1 MRARDE
7 SEPTRP
13 PFIRNVSELPGEP
26 DKYAGD
32 DEVLA
37 VGTLLSR
44 SLGLTR
50 LGIWHVE
57 LTPGTRTSWPHA
69 EEKEEEFV
77 YVLDGKPEAWIDGY
91 VHSLVPGDCV
101 AFPPG
106 TGIAHTFLNNT
117 DSTIRLLCI
126 GERFADN
133 RFFFPLHPK
142 GYEGMKEEQHW
153 ADPPARERGPHDG
166 MPDALRVKRL
176 SHDR

>member
-1 MRARDE
+1 MRDRTE
-7 SEPTRP
+7 SKLPRP
-13 PFIRNVSELPGEP
+13 PFIRNVTELPGEP
-26 DKYAGD
+26 DQYSGD

-44 SLGLTR
+44 TLGLRR

-57 LTPGTRTSWPHA
+57 LAAGVRTSWPHA

-91 VHSLVPGDCV
+91 VHCLVPGDCV

-117 DSTIRLLCI
+117 DSTVRLLCV

-142 GYEGMKEEQHW
+142 GYEGMKAEQLW
-153 ADPPARERGPHDG
+153 VDPPPRERGPHDG
-166 MPDALRVKRL
+166 MPDALRARRL
-176 SHDR
+176 SDDP